1 MICGRAAG
9 QVLRLL
15 TQLTFRSSRVRFAAS
30 DGGSYDYATA
40 VAAALPG
47 LTQALDLM
55 KKRWRQL
62 SGILIGTVIAPVALL
77 AAIVSA
83 DAGHGDF
90 LLAKILFPYSLLLTR
105 LAGDTITDPLIG
117 LALIQFP
124 LYGLAATSFSTARP
138 KVYLLALHTI
148 CAILCFS
155 GLLPN
160 FV

>member
-1 MICGRAAG
+1 
-9 QVLRLL
+9 
-15 TQLTFRSSRVRFAAS
+15 
-30 DGGSYDYATA
+30 
-40 VAAALPG
+40 
-47 LTQALDLM
+47 M

-83 DAGHGDF
+83 NAGHGDF

-124 LYGLAATSFSTARP
+124 LYRLAATSFSTARP